1 MPEWSLRMPNPLVS
15 IGVPVFNAERFLPRA
30 LDSLLS
36 QTLTDFELIIS
47 DNASTDG
54 TPEICKEYLRRDP
67 RIRYIRQP
75 VNIGAARNWNLLVHE
90 ARGVFFKW
98 ASANDYCAPEMLEKC
113 VEVMIADPGVVLCYG
128 KTQFVDLDEQP
139 IGIDEHESS
148 FNEAQPS
155 ERYRRVSSTRAR
167 NSMQSGVFRLDV
179 LRRTRLNRLYPT
191 SDLALM
197 SELALYGR
205 FQMID
210 ELLLFRREYRETSSM
225 MLNPLE
231 RQRVYEPQA
240 KAPMRFVVTRRRLQD
255 FVSISSAP
263 ISLREKLR
271 AYRIALR
278 FLRWSRIA
286 LWREFIRIFPGVRR
300 IE

>member
-1 MPEWSLRMPNPLVS
+1 MPERSLRMPNPLVS

-67 RIRYIRQP
+67 RVRYIRQP
-75 VNIGAARNWNLLVHE
+75 VNIGAPRNWNLLVHE

-98 ASANDYCAPEMLEKC
+98 ASANDYCAPDMLEKC
-113 VEVMIADPGVVLCYG
+113 ISKMTADPGVVLCYG

-139 IGIDEHESS
+139 IRIDEYDTS
-148 FNEAQPS
+148 FNDDQPS
-155 ERYRRVSSTRAR
+155 ERFRRVTSTKAR
-167 NSMQSGVFRLDV
+167 NNMQSGVFRVDV
-179 LRRTRLNRLYPT
+179 LRCTQLNRLYPT

-197 SELALYGR
+197 PELALYGR
-205 FQMID
+205 FQLID
-210 ELLLFRREYRETSSM
+210 EVLLFRREDPDTSTT
-225 MLNPLE
+225 MLTPLE
-231 RQRVYEPQA
+231 RQRVYDPEA

-255 FVSISSAP
+255 FLSISRAP
-263 ISLREKLR
+263 IPISEKLR
-271 AYRIALR
+271 AYRFALR
-278 FLRWSRIA
+278 FLRLSRVA
-286 LWREFIRIFPGVRR
+286 LWREFLRIFPGLPR